1 MLSSLSGRST
11 LRVKLLLASF
21 AGLLVPV
28 APVVA
33 VAVYQTPVEE
43 YADYQPQ
50 TRCRTTVRP
59 GTKELSRWID
69 AKFAGGDAIPSLRR
83 CKVGGT
89 SEHKEGRAI
98 DWMMNA
104 SKQAHRQEVRR
115 FLTRLFAEDADG
127 NHAALARRMGVMYVI
142 WNDHMYASY
151 DRFSKRA
158 YTPCTPVRRCSKTA
172 RHRDHVHI
180 SLSRAGGKGL
190 TSWYHER
197 G

>member
-1 MLSSLSGRST
+1 MLSHLSGRST

-28 APVVA
+28 APVLA
-33 VAVYQTPVEE
+33 VTVYETPVEE

-50 TRCRTTVRP
+50 TKCRTTVRP
-59 GTKELSRWID
+59 GTNELSQWID
-69 AKFAGGDAIPSLRR
+69 AEFAGGDAIPSLRR

-104 SKQAHRQEVRR
+104 SKKAQRLEVRR

-151 DRFSKRA
+151 DRFSKRD
-158 YTPCTPVRRCSKTA
+158 YTPCKPVTRCSKTA

-190 TSWYHER
+190 TSWYVER
-197 G
+197 D